1 MTIENLEKELKMGK
15 LNSIYLLYGEELYLL
30 ESNLK
35 RIRNLFGECIKG
47 INYIMID
54 EQNVPEII
62 SDIETPSFGYEKKL
76 IIARNTGLFK
86 KEGKKKSGDLYKLKE
101 KLINYINENLKKNKN
116 VIIMTENNL
125 DNTVNKVLENV
136 NLAKEDKERITKI
149 NWKNNDLDKFKEVK
163 KASKDGKDTLIFV
176 KGKENYIEN
185 MNRNIENWINN
196 SDVKVVDCYDINE
209 IKEDASN
216 IEKNY
221 TKILST
227 SGVVT
232 VNSLHNYPMVGRKTR
247 KQ

>member
-1 MTIENLEKELKMGK
+1 MVKESK
-15 LNSIYLLYGEELYLL
+15 NE
-30 ESNLK
+30 
-35 RIRNLFGECIKG
+35 
-47 INYIMID
+47 
-54 EQNVPEII
+54 
-62 SDIETPSFGYEKKL
+62 
-76 IIARNTGLFK
+76 
-86 KEGKKKSGDLYKLKE
+86 E
-101 KLINYINENLKKNKN
+101 KLCLFFASDYHFEMISLPYINENLKKNKN

-163 KASKDGKDTLIFV
+163 NANKEGKETLIFI

-232 VNSLHNYPMVGRKTR
+232 VHSLHNYPMVGGKTR

>member
-1 MTIENLEKELKMGK
+1 MMKENKREEK
-15 LNSIYLLYGEELYLL
+15 IC
-30 ESNLK
+30 
-35 RIRNLFGECIKG
+35 LFFASDYHFE
-47 INYIMID
+47 MISL
-54 EQNVPEII
+54 P
-62 SDIETPSFGYEKKL
+62 
-76 IIARNTGLFK
+76 
-86 KEGKKKSGDLYKLKE
+86 
-101 KLINYINENLKKNKN
+101 YINESLKKNKD
-116 VIIMTENNL
+116 VVIMTENDLENS
-125 DNTVNKVLENV
+125 VNKVISSI
-136 NLAKEDKERITKI
+136 NLNEEEKNRLNKI
-149 NWKNNDLDKFKEVK
+149 DWKNDELNKFKEKK

-232 VNSLHNYPMVGRKTR
+232 VHSLHNYPMVGRKTR